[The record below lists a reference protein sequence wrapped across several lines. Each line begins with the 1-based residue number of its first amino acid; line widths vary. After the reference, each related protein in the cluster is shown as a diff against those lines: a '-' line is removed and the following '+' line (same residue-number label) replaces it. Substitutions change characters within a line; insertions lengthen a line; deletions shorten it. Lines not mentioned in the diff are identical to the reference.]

1 MRWRVKPV
9 AVAAV
14 TAVVTVAGCTQTV
27 GGAARRAL
35 PGVPDPNRSY
45 GYVDDRCGLLVDSTI
60 QEVIGADNVVRPY
73 SGAVCQYVLARG
85 SGPGAAAPP
94 AMIDVTF
101 SWFEAGN
108 LDRERAVASERG
120 AKVTEKIVERHQAF
134 LARRDTTG
142 AACSATAAAGTGV
155 LSWWVQFRGQ
165 HSGDPCTDAEKLLAA
180 TLQSDM

>member
-9 AVAAV
+9 AVVAV
-14 TAVVTVAGCTQTV
+14 TAVVTVAGCSQTV
-27 GGAARRAL
+27 SGTARRAQ

-45 GYVDDRCGLLVDSTI
+45 GYVDDRCGLLVDSSI
-60 QEVIGADNVVRPY
+60 QEVMGADDVVRPY
-73 SGAVCQYVLARG
+73 SGAVCQYVLSRG
-85 SGPGAAAPP
+85 E

-101 SWFEAGN
+101 SWFETGSI
-108 LDRERAVASERG
+108 DRERTLASERG
-120 AKVTEKIVERHQAF
+120 AKVTEKVVERHQAF

-165 HSGDPCTDAEKLLAA
+165 TTGDPCKDAEKLLSA